1 MTTETNDLILKIIGG
16 VLVFFSLRWLKNIFA
31 GADKKLTGKEL
42 GHLTG
47 FIIFVWAF
55 IYMVIKEAN
64 RANPSDSN
72 HIFNDIWLFFVLSG
86 LLTVLHL
93 GEILDKFIILRSGT
107 TTTVKKE
114 TSTETKT
121 IKKEDEIL

>member
-107 TTTVKKE
+107 TTTVK
-114 TSTETKT
+114 
-121 IKKEDEIL
+121 